1 MTNVDD
7 ARLARAFWRAMEP
20 IHAVVYF
27 APDVKTAFEDLGLRG
42 FWRGYFASRAAPM
55 GPVPAE
61 VVIATFY
68 NFSPDMVRWAMF
80 GIWQRADPAEITAA
94 RLRLADRT
102 LRAWLGDQIDY
113 PEVAEA
119 AALARRAA
127 EAASPLGRPLFAGH
141 TALAWPEDPHL
152 ALWHAVT
159 LLREHRGDGH
169 VNALVTEQIDG
180 CEANVLTGASGASTS
195 ELQRASRQWPDDEWD
210 AAVERL
216 RGRGWIEDD
225 TTLTPAGAVAKQRV
239 EDRTDELAA
248 QPLGA
253 LDGRKRQRLLALL
266 TELSRT
272 ILDGDNMKFPNPI
285 GLPDPRESA
294 DS

>member
-1 MTNVDD
+1 
-7 ARLARAFWRAMEP
+7 MEP

-27 APDVKTAFEDLGLRG
+27 APDVKSAFEELGLHG

-68 NFSPDMVRWAMF
+68 NFAPEMVRWAMSET
-80 GIWQRADPAEITAA
+80 WSRADPAAITAV

-102 LRAWLGDQIDY
+102 LRSWLGDETIDT
-113 PEVAEA
+113 PEVTEA
-119 AALARRAA
+119 AQLARRAA
-127 EAASPLGRPLFAGH
+127 EAANPLGRPLFASY
-141 TALAWPEDPHL
+141 TALDWPELPHL
-152 ALWHAVT
+152 ALWHATT

-169 VNALVTEQIDG
+169 ISALVTEQVDG

-225 TTLTPAGAVAKQRV
+225 ATLTRAGTAAKQRL
-239 EDRTDELAA
+239 EDRTDELASP
-248 QPLGA
+248 PLAA
-253 LDGRKRQRLLALL
+253 LDDAERQHLLVLL
-266 TELSRT
+266 TDLSRAV
-272 ILDGDNMKFPNPI
+272 LDAGDVVFPNPI
-285 GLPDPRESA
+285 GLPDAREA
-294 DS
+294 AEG

>member
-1 MTNVDD
+1 
-7 ARLARAFWRAMEP
+7 MEP

-27 APDVKTAFEDLGLRG
+27 APDVKSAFEELGLHG

-68 NFSPDMVRWAMF
+68 NFAPEMVRWAMSET
-80 GIWQRADPAEITAA
+80 WSRADPAAITAV

-102 LRAWLGDQIDY
+102 LRSWLGDETIDA
-113 PEVAEA
+113 PEVTEA
-119 AALARRAA
+119 AQLARRAA
-127 EAASPLGRPLFAGH
+127 EAANPLGRPLFASY
-141 TALAWPEDPHL
+141 TALDWPELPHL
-152 ALWHAVT
+152 ALWHATT

-169 VNALVTEQIDG
+169 ISALVTEQVDG

-225 TTLTPAGAVAKQRV
+225 ATLTRAGTAAKQRI
-239 EDRTDELAA
+239 EDRTDELASP
-248 QPLGA
+248 PLAA
-253 LDGRKRQRLLALL
+253 LDDAERQHLLALL
-266 TELSRT
+266 TDLSRA
-272 ILDGDNMKFPNPI
+272 LLNAGDVVFPNPI
-285 GLPDPRESA
+285 GLPDAREA
-294 DS
+294 AEG